1 MNQRRVAAIQLFVG
15 IALLC
20 VAAIVYWWTTQI
32 YWIAIYPPP
41 YQKQVLGAL
50 PYVISGLGIVLILD
64 AVRRWRTSSKT

>member
-1 MNQRRVAAIQLFVG
+1 MNQRRVATIELFVG

-41 YQKQVLGAL
+41 YQKQVLDAL
-50 PYVISGLGIVLILD
+50 PYAISGLGIVLMLD
-64 AVRRWRTSSKT
+64 AVRRWKTGSRI